1 MPKSTTARQSPPRSR
16 ARAAAAGTAAES
28 RTESRAIRENTLNQA
43 RRALIL
49 DAARSAFFELGLD
62 GASLREIAKRA
73 GYTPGA
79 IYSYFA
85 NLEEIYGAL
94 LGESLQRLNGVVDA
108 AGADAVGPVE
118 LLRAK
123 ATAFYVFYRDNPKEL
138 DLGFYLFDGVKPRG
152 LTPELNQQLNE
163 RLMAALRPVE
173 QQLKTLGLD
182 ADEAVAETTAA
193 FAHIVG
199 VLVLNNTG
207 RIRLFRQ
214 NPDALFERY
223 MDSLVRRLPASLGCV
238 PG

>member
-1 MPKSTTARQSPPRSR
+1 MPKSTIAHNDGTGARTTSGEPR
-16 ARAAAAGTAAES
+16 ARRE
-28 RTESRAIRENTLNQA
+28 RALNEA
-43 RRALIL
+43 RRTLIL
-49 DAARSAFFELGLD
+49 DAAQAAFFELGLD

-94 LGESLQRLNGVVDA
+94 LGESLQRLNAVVA
-108 AGADAVGPVE
+108 AADASSDAPVD

-123 ATAFYVFYRDNPKEL
+123 ARAFYTFYRDNPKEL
-138 DLGFYLFDGVKPRG
+138 DLGFYLFNGVKPRG
-152 LTPELNQQLNE
+152 LTPGLNQTLNE
-163 RLMAALRPVE
+163 QLMAALRPVE
-173 QQLKTLGLD
+173 LQLRALGLRT
-182 ADEAVAETTAA
+182 DEAVGETTAV

-214 NPDALFERY
+214 NPDTLFERY
-223 MDSLVRRLPASLGCV
+223 LDALIARLPAPCT
-238 PG
+238 

>member
-1 MPKSTTARQSPPRSR
+1 MEKSTAIRKDSLRKKSATD
-16 ARAAAAGTAAES
+16 ES
-28 RTESRAIRENTLNQA
+28 RVLRESVLNQA

-94 LGESLQRLNGVVDA
+94 LGESLQRLNQTVEA
-108 AGADAVGPVE
+108 AAPCGGSSSAIDV
-118 LLRAK
+118 LRAK
-123 ATAFYVFYRDNPKEL
+123 ADAFYVFYRDNPKEL
-138 DLGFYLFDGVKPRG
+138 DLGFYLFDGMKPRG
-152 LTPELNQQLNE
+152 LTPELDQALNAQ
-163 RLMAALRPVE
+163 LMAALRPV
-173 QQLKTLGLD
+173 QIQLEALGLGADD
-182 ADEAVAETTAA
+182 AVVETSAM

-214 NPDALFERY
+214 NPDLLFERY
-223 MDSLVRRLPASLGCV
+223 MDSLMRRLPAD
-238 PG
+238 

>member
-1 MPKSTTARQSPPRSR
+1 MAKSTKNRESSTTDAQ
-16 ARAAAAGTAAES
+16 AAVRRMREV
-28 RTESRAIRENTLNQA
+28 RENTLSQA

-94 LGESLQRLNGVVDA
+94 LGESLVRLNQAVEVAGQQA
-108 AGADAVGPVE
+108 ATGVE

-123 ATAFYVFYRDNPKEL
+123 AQAFYVFYRDNPKEL

-152 LTPELNQQLNE
+152 LNPALNQQLNE
-163 RLMAALRPVE
+163 QLMASLRPVQDALE
-173 QQLKTLGLD
+173 ALGLGT
-182 ADEAVAETTAA
+182 DEAVIETTAV
-193 FAHIVG
+193 FAQIVG
-199 VLVLNNTG
+199 ALVLNNTG

-214 NPDALFERY
+214 QPDTLFARY
-223 MDSLVRRLPASLGCV
+223 MDALIQRLPSPAR
-238 PG
+238 

>member
-1 MPKSTTARQSPPRSR
+1 MEKSTAVRKSSPRKNDATAETRVVR
-16 ARAAAAGTAAES
+16 ES
-28 RTESRAIRENTLNQA
+28 VLNQA
-43 RRALIL
+43 RRTLIL

-94 LGESLQRLNGVVDA
+94 LGESLQRLNQVIEA
-108 AGADAVGPVE
+108 AEASGKPSSAVA
-118 LLRAK
+118 LLLTK
-123 ATAFYVFYRDNPKEL
+123 AEAFYVFYRDNPKEL
-138 DLGFYLFDGVKPRG
+138 DLGFYLFDGMRPRG
-152 LTPELNQQLNE
+152 LTPELNQELNDQ
-163 RLMAALRPVE
+163 LMAALKPV
-173 QQLKTLGLD
+173 QVQLEALGLS
-182 ADEAVAETTAA
+182 AEEAVLETSAV

-207 RIRLFRQ
+207 RIRLFKQ

-223 MDSLVRRLPASLGCV
+223 MESLIRRLPSA
-238 PG
+238 